1 MYYYDISIDDA
12 KHGKGSR
19 VVLWVAGGSPEFPGS
34 IDPSLLAKEESIVF
48 DSDAIATMVEYLG
61 KDSIDGI
68 TLTGGDPLV
77 DYNRDE
83 VTTLVDFFKT
93 VFPKKTI
100 WLYTGGLWE
109 DVKDLPVM
117 EYVDVLVD
125 GHYFSYLE
133 TSFRPYVS
141 SSNQRVIDVS
151 KSRECEKLV
160 LYGEK
165 ALGQ

>member
-1 MYYYDISIDDA
+1 M
-12 KHGKGSR
+12 
-19 VVLWVAGGSPEFPGS
+19 VLWVTGGSPEFPGS
-34 IDPSLLAKEESIVF
+34 IDPSLLAKEESMVF

-83 VTTLVDFFKT
+83 VTTLVEFFKT
-93 VFPKKTI
+93 VFPDKTI
-100 WLYTGGLWE
+100 WLYSGGLWE

>member
-34 IDPSLLAKEESIVF
+34 IDPALLVKEESMVF

-61 KDSIDGI
+61 NDSIDGI

-93 VFPKKTI
+93 VFPDKTI

-151 KSRECEKLV
+151 KSRESEKLV

>member
-34 IDPSLLAKEESIVF
+34 IDPSLLVKEEGTVF

-83 VTTLVDFFKT
+83 
-93 VFPKKTI
+93 
-100 WLYTGGLWE
+100 GGLWE